1 MESQL
6 PALLDKI
13 IDSSPW
19 IGGVVVLTILWRK
32 EILDF
37 FMKHRPEDDLVKSL
51 GAIDNKQ
58 DRVIELLEVM
68 TTNSQNN
75 GTTLAVLTAL
85 VQRL

>member
-13 IDSSPW
+13 VDSSPW
-19 IGGVVVLTILWRK
+19 IGGVVILTILWRK
-32 EILDF
+32 EILAF
-37 FMKHRPEDDLVKSL
+37 FMKLRPEDDLVKSL
-51 GAIDNKQ
+51 GTIANKQ
-58 DRVIELLEVM
+58 DRVIELLEVVA
-68 TTNSQNN
+68 TNSQNN

>member
-6 PALLDKI
+6 LTLLDKVI
-13 IDSSPW
+13 NSSPW
-19 IGGVVVLTILWRK
+19 IGGIAVLTILWRK
-32 EILDF
+32 EILAF

-51 GAIDNKQ
+51 GTITNKQ

-68 TTNSQNN
+68 ATNSQNN